1 MVYLITVLIIIVAIF
16 FVVYTFAGITFNGL
30 PVLMY
35 HKVIDEGIPDYLTIT
50 IQDLE
55 QQFKYLV
62 KRGYTSIL
70 LSDLLDHLNEKKKLP
85 AKAVLLT
92 FDDGY
97 KNNFTQLYPLLK
109 KYNLKANI
117 FLVAGFI
124 QPSVNN
130 LQDQNEF
137 LHIDDIKEMSSDT
150 VQFGLHSYDHKS
162 YNELTI
168 SQIEED
174 IRSCRTQLNHLN
186 IPYQPCLAYTYGAF
200 PKKDSKKRE
209 QMFVTMQATGVQ
221 CAFRIGNRINKL
233 PIQDKFL
240 IQRIDVR
247 GDESFARFK
256 VALIAGKKIFFK

>member
-1 MVYLITVLIIIVAIF
+1 MVYLIAVLIICVVIF
-16 FVVYTFAGITFNGL
+16 FLVYTFAGVTFSGL

-35 HKVIDEGIPDYLTIT
+35 HKVIDEGLTDYLTIT
-50 IQDLE
+50 VQDLE
-55 QQFKYLV
+55 RQFKYLNR
-62 KRGYTSIL
+62 KGYTSVF

-124 QPSVNN
+124 QPTVGNIPDES
-130 LQDQNEF
+130 EF
-137 LHIDDIKEMSSDT
+137 LHIDDIKKMSGDT

-162 YNELTI
+162 YNDLTI

-174 IRSCRTQLNHLN
+174 IRSCRTRLNHLN
-186 IPYQPCLAYTYGAF
+186 IFYQPCLAYTYGAF
-200 PKKDSKKRE
+200 PKKDAKKRN
-209 QMFVTMQATGVQ
+209 QMFLTMQANGIR
-221 CAFRIGNRINKL
+221 CAFRIGNRVNKI
-233 PIQDKFL
+233 PVKDKFL

-247 GDESFARFK
+247 GDESFTRFK
-256 VALIAGKKIFFK
+256 LILVVGKKIFFK